1 MASRKR
7 YRLDLVMLEPGEVRR
22 AKWTFAKG
30 GRQSPVRGDEHHYTV
45 TDRNLA
51 SKNKWEF
58 LVRVP
63 DTSDGRIEV
72 RPRTTPPMH
81 TWKALTYRSLQFQ
94 KATLGEARGK
104 RYAKVS
110 LAVPPSGRATDDPRG
125 NRTKD
130 VIRGDQR
137 RDLIRRAKWFE
148 SLQGRMRTKE
158 RVRSTRGTDGN
169 TLVILVS
176 PDDHAL
182 MVRLFF
188 AMKVWV
194 LKEGIELE

>member
-7 YRLDLVMLEPGEVRR
+7 YRLERVAVEPGEARK

-30 GRQSPVRGDEHHYTV
+30 GRQAPVKGTEHLYTV
-45 TDRNLA
+45 TDGNL
-51 SKNKWEF
+51 SGRNKWEF

-63 DTSDGRIEV
+63 DDSDGRVEI
-72 RPRTTPPMH
+72 RPRSTPPTQ
-81 TWKALTYRSLQFQ
+81 TWKALTYRSVQFQ
-94 KATLGEARGK
+94 KATKGEARGK
-104 RYAKVS
+104 RYCKVS
-110 LAVPPSGRATDDPRG
+110 LAVPPKGRAKDDPRG
-125 NRTKD
+125 TRTKD

-137 RDLIRRAKWFE
+137 RDLPKWFE

-158 RVRSTRGTDGN
+158 SVRSTRGTDGN
-169 TLVILVS
+169 TLVILVQ
-176 PDDHAL
+176 PDDYA
-182 MVRLFF
+182 MMIRLYF

>member
-7 YRLDLVMLEPGEVRR
+7 YRLDQVAVEPGEVRR
-22 AKWTFAKG
+22 AKWTFARG
-30 GRQSPVRGDEHHYTV
+30 GRQAPVRGDEHLYSV
-45 TDRNLA
+45 TDGNLA
-51 SKNKWEF
+51 DRNKWEF

-63 DTSDGRIEV
+63 DDSDGRVEI
-72 RPRTTPPMH
+72 RPRATPPLQ

-94 KATLGEARGK
+94 KATKGDARGK

-110 LAVPPSGRATDDPRG
+110 LAVPPSGRATEDPRG
-125 NRTKD
+125 TRTKD

-137 RDLIRRAKWFE
+137 RDLVRKARWFDG
-148 SLQGRMRTKE
+148 LQGRMRTKE

-176 PDDHAL
+176 PDDYA
-182 MVRLFF
+182 MMIRLYF

-194 LKEGIELE
+194 LKEGVELR

>member
-7 YRLDLVMLEPGEVRR
+7 YRLDQVALEPGETRR

-30 GRQSPVRGDEHHYTV
+30 GRQAPVKGTEHLYTV
-45 TDRNLA
+45 TDGNL
-51 SKNKWEF
+51 SGRNKWEF

-63 DTSDGRIEV
+63 DDSDGRVEV
-72 RPRTTPPMH
+72 RPRSTPPTH
-81 TWKALTYRSLQFQ
+81 TWKSLTYRSIQFQ
-94 KATLGEARGK
+94 KATKGEARGR
-104 RYAKVS
+104 RYCKVS
-110 LAVPPSGRATDDPRG
+110 LAVPPKGRAKDDPRG
-125 NRTKD
+125 TRTKD

-137 RDLIRRAKWFE
+137 RDLPKWFE

-158 RVRSTRGTDGN
+158 SVRSTRGTDGN
-169 TLVILVS
+169 TLVILVQ
-176 PDDHAL
+176 PDDHA
-182 MVRLFF
+182 MMIRLYF

>member
-7 YRLDLVMLEPGEVRR
+7 YRLDLVALEPGETRR

-30 GRQSPVRGDEHHYTV
+30 GRQAPVKGTEHLYTV
-45 TDRNLA
+45 TDGNL
-51 SKNKWEF
+51 SGRNKWEF

-63 DTSDGRIEV
+63 DDSDGRVEI
-72 RPRTTPPMH
+72 RPRSTPPTQ
-81 TWKALTYRSLQFQ
+81 TWKALTYRSVQFQ
-94 KATLGEARGK
+94 KATKGEARGK
-104 RYAKVS
+104 RYCKVS
-110 LAVPPSGRATDDPRG
+110 LAVPPKGRAKDDPRG
-125 NRTKD
+125 TRTKD

-137 RDLIRRAKWFE
+137 RDLPKWFE

-158 RVRSTRGTDGN
+158 SVRSTRGTDGN
-169 TLVILVS
+169 TLVILVQ
-176 PDDHAL
+176 PDDYA
-182 MVRLFF
+182 MMIRLYF

>member
-7 YRLDLVMLEPGEVRR
+7 YRLDQVAVEPGETRR

-30 GRQSPVRGDEHHYTV
+30 GRQAPVKGTELLYTV
-45 TDRNLA
+45 TDGNL
-51 SKNKWEF
+51 SGRNKWEF

-63 DTSDGRIEV
+63 DDSDGRVEV
-72 RPRTTPPMH
+72 RPRSTPPTQ

-94 KATLGEARGK
+94 KATKGEARGK
-104 RYAKVS
+104 RYCKVS
-110 LAVPPSGRATDDPRG
+110 LAVPPKGRAKDDPRG
-125 NRTKD
+125 TRTKD

-137 RDLIRRAKWFE
+137 RDLPKWFE

-158 RVRSTRGTDGN
+158 SVRSTRGTDGN
-169 TLVILVS
+169 TLVILVQ
-176 PDDHAL
+176 PDDYA
-182 MVRLFF
+182 MMIRLYF

>member
-7 YRLDLVMLEPGEVRR
+7 YRLDQVAVEPGETRR

-30 GRQSPVRGDEHHYTV
+30 GRQAPVKGTEHLYTV
-45 TDRNLA
+45 TDGNL
-51 SKNKWEF
+51 SGRNKWEF

-63 DTSDGRIEV
+63 DDSDGRVEV
-72 RPRTTPPMH
+72 RPRSTPPTQ

-94 KATLGEARGK
+94 KATKGEARGK
-104 RYAKVS
+104 RYCKVS
-110 LAVPPSGRATDDPRG
+110 LAVPPKGRAKDDPRG
-125 NRTKD
+125 TRTKD

-137 RDLIRRAKWFE
+137 RDLPKWFE

-158 RVRSTRGTDGN
+158 SVRSTRGTDGN
-169 TLVILVS
+169 TLVILVQ
-176 PDDHAL
+176 PDDYA
-182 MVRLFF
+182 MMIRLYF

>member
-7 YRLDLVMLEPGEVRR
+7 YRLEQVVVEPSEARR

-30 GRQSPVRGDEHHYTV
+30 GRQAPVRGTEHLYTV
-45 TDRNLA
+45 TDGNL
-51 SKNKWEF
+51 SGRNKWEF

-63 DTSDGRIEV
+63 DASDGRVEV
-72 RPRTTPPMH
+72 RPRTTPPLH

-94 KATLGEARGK
+94 KATKGEARGK
-104 RYAKVS
+104 RYGKVS
-110 LAVPPSGRATDDPRG
+110 LAVPPAGRAKDDPRG

-137 RDLIRRAKWFE
+137 RDLPKWFE
-148 SLQGRMRTKE
+148 PLQGRMRTKE

-169 TLVILVS
+169 TLVILVN
-176 PDDHAL
+176 PDDHA
-182 MVRLFF
+182 MMIRLYF

-194 LKEGIELE
+194 LKEGVELE

>member
-7 YRLDLVMLEPGEVRR
+7 YRMDRVAVEPGEERR

-30 GRQSPVRGDEHHYTV
+30 GRQAPVRGTERRYTV
-45 TDRNLA
+45 TDANLA
-51 SKNKWEF
+51 GRNKWEF

-63 DTSDGRIEV
+63 DDSDGRVEI
-72 RPRTTPPMH
+72 RPKSTPPIH

-94 KATLGEARGK
+94 KATKGEARGK

-110 LAVPPSGRATDDPRG
+110 LAVPPAGRAKDDPRG
-125 NRTKD
+125 TRTKD

-137 RDLIRRAKWFE
+137 RDLPKWFE

-158 RVRSTRGTDGN
+158 SVRSTRGTDGN
-169 TLVILVS
+169 VLVILVQ
-176 PDDHAL
+176 PDDYAT
-182 MVRLFF
+182 MIRLYF

>member
-7 YRLDLVMLEPGEVRR
+7 YRLDQVVVEPVEVRK
-22 AKWTFAKG
+22 AKWTFVKG
-30 GRQSPVRGDEHHYTV
+30 GRQAPVKGNEHLYSV

-51 SKNKWEF
+51 GRNKWEF

-63 DTSDGRIEV
+63 DASDGRVEV
-72 RPRTTPPMH
+72 RPKSTPPMS
-81 TWKALTYRSLQFQ
+81 TWKALTYRSIQFQ
-94 KATLGEARGK
+94 KATIGDARGK
-104 RYAKVS
+104 RYCKVS
-110 LAVPPSGRATDDPRG
+110 LAVPPAGRAKDDPRG

-137 RDLIRRAKWFE
+137 RDLPRWFD

-169 TLVILVS
+169 TLVILVA
-176 PDDHAL
+176 PEDHQL
-182 MVRLFF
+182 MIRLFF

-194 LKEGIELE
+194 LKEGFELQ

>member
-7 YRLDLVMLEPGEVRR
+7 YRLDLVALEPGETRR

-30 GRQSPVRGDEHHYTV
+30 GRQAPVKGTEHPYTV
-45 TDRNLA
+45 TDGNL
-51 SKNKWEF
+51 SGRNKWEF

-63 DTSDGRIEV
+63 DDADGRVEV
-72 RPRTTPPMH
+72 RPRSTPPTQ
-81 TWKALTYRSLQFQ
+81 TWKALTYRSVQFQ
-94 KATLGEARGK
+94 KATKGEARGK
-104 RYAKVS
+104 RYCKVS
-110 LAVPPSGRATDDPRG
+110 LAVPPKGRAKDDPRG
-125 NRTKD
+125 TRTKD

-137 RDLIRRAKWFE
+137 RDLPKWFE

-158 RVRSTRGTDGN
+158 SVRSTRGTDGN
-169 TLVILVS
+169 TLVILVQ
-176 PDDHAL
+176 PDDYA
-182 MVRLFF
+182 MMIRLYF

>member
-7 YRLDLVMLEPGEVRR
+7 YRLDQVAVESSEVRR
-22 AKWTFAKG
+22 AKWTFPKG
-30 GRQSPVRGDEHHYTV
+30 GRQAQVRGSEHLYTA
-45 TDRNLA
+45 TDGNL
-51 SKNKWEF
+51 SGRNKWEF

-63 DTSDGRIEV
+63 DDSDGRVEI
-72 RPRTTPPMH
+72 RPKATPPTH

-94 KATLGEARGK
+94 KATKGDARGK

-110 LAVPPSGRATDDPRG
+110 LAVPPAGRAKDDPRG

-137 RDLIRRAKWFE
+137 RDLPKWFE
-148 SLQGRMRTKE
+148 PLQGRMRTKE

-169 TLVILVS
+169 TLVILVN
-176 PDDHAL
+176 PDDHA
-182 MVRLFF
+182 MMIRLFF

>member
-7 YRLDLVMLEPGEVRR
+7 YRLDQVALEPGETRR

-30 GRQSPVRGDEHHYTV
+30 GRQAPVKGTEHLYTV
-45 TDRNLA
+45 TDGNL
-51 SKNKWEF
+51 SGRNKWEF

-63 DTSDGRIEV
+63 DDADGRVEI
-72 RPRTTPPMH
+72 RPRSTPPTQ
-81 TWKALTYRSLQFQ
+81 TWKALTYRSIQFQ
-94 KATLGEARGK
+94 KATKGEARGK
-104 RYAKVS
+104 RYCKVS
-110 LAVPPSGRATDDPRG
+110 LAVPPKGRAKDDPRG
-125 NRTKD
+125 TRTKD

-137 RDLIRRAKWFE
+137 RDLPKWFE

-158 RVRSTRGTDGN
+158 SVRSTRGTDGN
-169 TLVILVS
+169 TLVILVQ
-176 PDDHAL
+176 PDDHAM
-182 MVRLFF
+182 MVRLYF

>member
-7 YRLDLVMLEPGEVRR
+7 YRLDEVAVEPGEVRR

-30 GRQSPVRGDEHHYTV
+30 GRQAPVKGSEHLYSV
-45 TDRNLA
+45 TDGNLA
-51 SKNKWEF
+51 SRNKWEF

-63 DTSDGRIEV
+63 DAADGRVEI
-72 RPRTTPPMH
+72 RPRTTPPIH

-94 KATLGEARGK
+94 KATKGEARGK
-104 RYAKVS
+104 RYGKVS
-110 LAVPPSGRATDDPRG
+110 LAVPTSGRAKDDPRG

-137 RDLIRRAKWFE
+137 RDLPRWFE
-148 SLQGRMRTKE
+148 GLQGRMRTKE

-169 TLVILVS
+169 TLVVLVN
-176 PDDHAL
+176 PDDHA
-182 MVRLFF
+182 MMIRLYF

-194 LKEGIELE
+194 LKEGIKLQ

>member
-7 YRLDLVMLEPGEVRR
+7 YRLDQVALEPGETRR

-30 GRQSPVRGDEHHYTV
+30 GRQAPVKGTEHLYTV
-45 TDRNLA
+45 TDGNL
-51 SKNKWEF
+51 SGRNKWEF

-63 DTSDGRIEV
+63 DDADGRVEI
-72 RPRTTPPMH
+72 RPRSTPPTQ
-81 TWKALTYRSLQFQ
+81 TWKALTYRSIQFQ
-94 KATLGEARGK
+94 KATKGEARGK
-104 RYAKVS
+104 RYCKVS
-110 LAVPPSGRATDDPRG
+110 LAVPPKGRAKDDPRG
-125 NRTKD
+125 TRTKD

-137 RDLIRRAKWFE
+137 RDLPKWFE

-158 RVRSTRGTDGN
+158 SVRSTRGTDGN
-169 TLVILVS
+169 TLVILVQ
-176 PDDHAL
+176 PDDHAK
-182 MVRLFF
+182 MIRLYF

>member
-7 YRLDLVMLEPGEVRR
+7 YRLDQVAVESGEVRR

-30 GRQSPVRGDEHHYTV
+30 GRQAPVKGSEHLYSV
-45 TDRNLA
+45 TDGNLA
-51 SKNKWEF
+51 GRNKWEF

-63 DTSDGRIEV
+63 DESDGRVEI
-72 RPRTTPPMH
+72 RPRTTPPIH

-94 KATLGEARGK
+94 KATKGEYRGR
-104 RYAKVS
+104 RYCKVS
-110 LAVPPSGRATDDPRG
+110 LAVPPAGRAKDDPRG
-125 NRTKD
+125 TRTKD

-137 RDLIRRAKWFE
+137 RDLPKWFE

-158 RVRSTRGTDGN
+158 SVRSTRGTDRN
-169 TLVILVS
+169 VLVILVQ
-176 PDDHAL
+176 PDDHAT
-182 MVRLFF
+182 MIRLYF
-188 AMKVWV
+188 AMKVWI

>member
-7 YRLDLVMLEPGEVRR
+7 YRLDLVALEPGETRR

-30 GRQSPVRGDEHHYTV
+30 GRQAPVKGTEHLYTV
-45 TDRNLA
+45 TDGNL
-51 SKNKWEF
+51 SGRNKWEF

-63 DTSDGRIEV
+63 DDSDGRVEI
-72 RPRTTPPMH
+72 RPRSTPPTQ
-81 TWKALTYRSLQFQ
+81 TWKALTYRSVQFQ
-94 KATLGEARGK
+94 KATKGEARGK
-104 RYAKVS
+104 RYCKVS
-110 LAVPPSGRATDDPRG
+110 LAVPPKGRAKDDPRG
-125 NRTKD
+125 TRTKD

-137 RDLIRRAKWFE
+137 RDLPKWFE

-158 RVRSTRGTDGN
+158 SVRSTRGTDGN
-169 TLVILVS
+169 TLVILVQQ
-176 PDDHAL
+176 DDYA
-182 MVRLFF
+182 MMIRLYF

>member
-7 YRLDLVMLEPGEVRR
+7 YRLDQVAVEPSEVRR

-30 GRQSPVRGDEHHYTV
+30 GRQAPVKGSEHRYTV
-45 TDRNLA
+45 TDGNLRGR
-51 SKNKWEF
+51 NKWTF

-63 DTSDGRIEV
+63 DASDGRVEI
-72 RPRTTPPMH
+72 RPRTTPPIH

-94 KATLGEARGK
+94 KATKGDARGK
-104 RYAKVS
+104 RYCKVS
-110 LAVPPSGRATDDPRG
+110 LAVPPSGRAKDDPRG
-125 NRTKD
+125 TRTKD

-137 RDLIRRAKWFE
+137 HDLPKWFE

-169 TLVILVS
+169 TLVILVQ
-176 PDDHAL
+176 PDDHGL
-182 MVRLFF
+182 MIRLYF
-188 AMKVWV
+188 AMKVWI
-194 LKEGIELE
+194 LKEGIELK

>member
-7 YRLDLVMLEPGEVRR
+7 YRLDQVAVESGAVRR

-30 GRQSPVRGDEHHYTV
+30 GRQAPVRGTEHLYTV
-45 TDRNLA
+45 TDGNLA
-51 SKNKWEF
+51 GRNKWEF

-63 DTSDGRIEV
+63 DESGGRVEI
-72 RPRTTPPMH
+72 RPRTTPPIH

-94 KATLGEARGK
+94 KATKGEARGK

-110 LAVPPSGRATDDPRG
+110 LAVPPAGRAKDDPRG
-125 NRTKD
+125 TRTKD

-137 RDLIRRAKWFE
+137 RDLPKWFE
-148 SLQGRMRTKE
+148 PLQGRMRTKE
-158 RVRSTRGTDGN
+158 RVRSTKGTDGN
-169 TLVILVS
+169 TLVILVN
-176 PDDHAL
+176 PDDHA
-182 MVRLFF
+182 MMIRLYF
-188 AMKVWV
+188 ATKVWV

>member
-7 YRLDLVMLEPGEVRR
+7 YRLDQVAVEPGEVRK
-22 AKWTFAKG
+22 AKWSFAKG
-30 GRQSPVRGDEHHYTV
+30 GRQAPVKGNEHLYTV
-45 TDRNLA
+45 TDGNLGGRNR
-51 SKNKWEF
+51 WEF

-63 DTSDGRIEV
+63 DESDGRVEI
-72 RPRTTPPMH
+72 RPKATPPVQA
-81 TWKALTYRSLQFQ
+81 WKALTYRSLQFQ
-94 KATLGEARGK
+94 KATKGDARGK
-104 RYAKVS
+104 RYCKVS
-110 LAVPPSGRATDDPRG
+110 LAVPPAGRAKEDPRG

-137 RDLIRRAKWFE
+137 RDLPKWFE

-169 TLVILVS
+169 TLVILVN

-182 MVRLFF
+182 MIRLYF

>member
-7 YRLDLVMLEPGEVRR
+7 YRLDQVAVGPGEVRR

-30 GRQSPVRGDEHHYTV
+30 GRQSPVKGNEHLYTV
-45 TDRNLA
+45 TDGNLA
-51 SKNKWEF
+51 GRNKWEF
-58 LVRVP
+58 LVRMP
-63 DTSDGRIEV
+63 DDSDGRVEI
-72 RPRTTPPMH
+72 RPKTTPPIH

-94 KATLGEARGK
+94 KATKGNARGK
-104 RYAKVS
+104 RYCKVS
-110 LAVPPSGRATDDPRG
+110 LAVPPAGRATDDPRG
-125 NRTKD
+125 SRTKD

-137 RDLIRRAKWFE
+137 RELPRWFE

-169 TLVILVS
+169 TLVILVN
-176 PDDHAL
+176 PDDHE
-182 MVRLFF
+182 MMIRLYF